1 MHLIFHILLLKL
13 ALKDTIF
20 ITLRLNI
27 KVYEED
33 YKLEKIINKKRINR
47 EIKYLVKWKG
57 YKDKDNI

>member
-47 EIKYLVKWKG
+47 EIKYLVK
-57 YKDKDNI
+57 